1 MTQFAKDTIPNQ
13 TSTTEAIQAWLA
25 AQIAEQL
32 DVEPDEI
39 DVNLTF
45 DNYSMD
51 SVKAMTIV
59 NRAEQ
64 FIGFPLPP
72 ALFWHYPTI
81 AALSKR
87 LAEDTTATEAELL
100 FQVDEATLSQLLAD
114 LENP

>member
-1 MTQFAKDTIPNQ
+1 MTQHTRNAIANQ
-13 TSTTEAIQAWLA
+13 TSTAEVIQVWLA

-39 DVNLTF
+39 DMRLTF

-51 SVKAMTIV
+51 SVKAMIIV

-64 FIGFPLPP
+64 FLGFSLPP

-81 AALSKR
+81 EALSKR
-87 LAEDTTATEAELL
+87 LAEDTMISEADLL
-100 FQVDEATLSQLLAD
+100 AQVDDATLAQLLAD
-114 LENP
+114 LE